1 MDGVEEL
8 KGVVILGA
16 TNRLEL
22 IDKALLRPGR
32 FDFLLE
38 IPKPDEKGRLE
49 IFKVHTR
56 GKPLASD
63 VDIQKLA
70 RSTEGLNGSEI
81 ESICQ
86 QAAMLAIR
94 EFLVSKN
101 KDLKK
106 FSIKAKHFSTVLK
119 ILDPALYAVNKNF

>member
-1 MDGVEEL
+1 MDGIEEL

-56 GKPLASD
+56 GKPLSSN

-70 RSTEGLNGSEI
+70 HSTEGLNGSDI

-86 QAAMLAIR
+86 QAAMAAIR
-94 EFLVSKN
+94 GFVASNNKN
-101 KDLKK
+101 LRE
-106 FSIKAKHFSTVLK
+106 FSIKAKHF
-119 ILDPALYAVNKNF
+119 